1 MSMDDWGWSE
11 DDGQDRKAPP
21 GAMLD
26 PGTYTAQI
34 DSAKWERK
42 KSVPEKWAAKNPEGW
57 RISLSMSVHHDG
69 RRYQFFADVP
79 RHWRW
84 MFEDIAAATGTSL
97 PDSPEWQPTD
107 WVGCDVRI
115 ETGIWESNN
124 GPRIEIKKW
133 LAAPAKAAT
142 APAAKPP
149 ARTAA
154 AKVKAAAAEGGH
166 EVPADD
172 IPFLWLLPF
181 IVAAATL
188 GGLA

>member
-1 MSMDDWGWSE
+1 MSMDDWGWDE
-11 DDGQDRKAPP
+11 EPTERKAPP
-21 GAMLD
+21 GAMLE

-34 DSAKWERK
+34 DAAKWERK

-79 RHWRW
+79 RHWKW
-84 MFEDIAAATGTSL
+84 MFEDIAAATATDL
-97 PDSPEWQPTD
+97 PSGPDWQPSE
-107 WVGCDVRI
+107 WVGRDVQI

-133 LAAPAKAAT
+133 LPAPAKAAA

-154 AKVKAAAAEGGH
+154 AKVKAAAAESGH
-166 EVPADD
+166 EVPSDD
-172 IPFLWLLPF
+172 IPF
-181 IVAAATL
+181 
-188 GGLA
+188 